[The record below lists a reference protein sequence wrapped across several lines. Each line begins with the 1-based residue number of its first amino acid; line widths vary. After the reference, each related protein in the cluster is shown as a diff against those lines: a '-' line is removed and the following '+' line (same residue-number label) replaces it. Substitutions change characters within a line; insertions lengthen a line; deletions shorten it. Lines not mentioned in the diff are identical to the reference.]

1 MFYSSNNIVKNN
13 MNLITYF
20 IGKVQYLD
28 DEFIRNFEITDS
40 RQISDRNGLWQV
52 LFLLMKR
59 KPYQLENEVRL
70 IMQVDCNF
78 IPDINTP
85 FLVRRPIDKWYELI
99 DEIVIDPWAT
109 ETQVEEVKQY
119 LENLSIQ
126 ERKTPITS
134 WKSHLNESPHYLIPT
149 ISI

>member
-1 MFYSSNNIVKNN
+1 